1 MRYFVGFVLLLL
13 ALGTLGL
20 VGCGE
25 ASESGDCTG
34 QGRGKCHTSVWDPKW
49 GCHEPDGTGCCVE
62 RDCCDP
68 WCREN
73 RGELFCVFCQLC
85 CLERGECIGGS
96 CR

>member
-1 MRYFVGFVLLLL
+1 MRYLVGFVLLLL
-13 ALGTLGL
+13 ALGTLSM

-34 QGRGKCHTSVWDPKW
+34 QGRWACHTSVWDPKW

-62 RDCCDP
+62 RDCCSS
-68 WCREN
+68 
-73 RGELFCVFCQLC
+73 GAYLFYPSICQLC
-85 CLERGECIGGS
+85 CVERGECIGGS